1 MSTFRSVA
9 RGKRAFKVYEVPGLD
24 PDSETPE
31 KIGLRLLSAIELA
44 DVVSKARKFA
54 ESRGSKDPRPGDELY
69 DMGRMCST
77 LALAAIDSDSPPDKP
92 RPFFPGGDA
101 QVLEFLDEDVVS
113 YIYAIWEQH
122 CEAQSPRQL
131 RIDGAEFL
139 EGLSVM
145 LGEDEGKAAV
155 FFSRWRPGTQLRFT
169 RTLASLWQSSL
180 STNSDSTTPSEQ
192 PGKSSSSSPLP
203 DAISAPSSPT
213 TDAESK
219 GE

>member
-77 LALAAIDSDSPPDKP
+77 LALAVVDSDSQQDDP

-122 CEAQSPRQL
+122 CESQSPRQL
-131 RIDGAEFL
+131 RVDGAEFL
-139 EGLSVM
+139 DGLSVM

-155 FFSRWRPGTQLRFT
+155 FFSRWRPGMQLQFV
-169 RTLASLWQSSL
+169 RTLASLWRSSL
-180 STNSDSTTPSEQ
+180 PTSSDSTTPSAPPE
-192 PGKSSSSSPLP
+192 KSSSSAPLP
-203 DAISAPSSPT
+203 SAISAPSSPT
-213 TDAESK
+213 IDPDLS
-219 GE
+219 GS